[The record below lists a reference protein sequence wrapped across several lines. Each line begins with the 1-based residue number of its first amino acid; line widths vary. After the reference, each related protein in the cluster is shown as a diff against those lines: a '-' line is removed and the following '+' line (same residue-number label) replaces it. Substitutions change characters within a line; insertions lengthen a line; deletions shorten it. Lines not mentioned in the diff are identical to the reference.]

1 VDRRRAVRRSRPD
14 HRIAQV
20 VRFSDVRIVPGTLS
34 RCSRLDRMK
43 LFWDH
48 AKMLRAFVIL
58 FTLVAVLLVGAR
70 LYGAYRWN
78 VRTQYLRARLNAAR
92 VPVRPHTVDFG
103 ELQDLPAPVRR
114 YFREVLK
121 EGQPM
126 VAGVHVWHTG
136 TCDEEGLIE
145 AVRADARGRTVGGEV
160 VPTPW
165 QGRFWN
171 YEERCGMRVP
181 LYGEVAWMLPEGEKP
196 YWRGRI
202 TEIACD
208 FAR

>member
-1 VDRRRAVRRSRPD
+1 
-14 HRIAQV
+14 
-20 VRFSDVRIVPGTLS
+20 
-34 RCSRLDRMK
+34 MK

-126 VAGVHVWHTG
+126 VAGVPHEHTG